1 MDAEMDEER
10 TARINS
16 PSERHNVLWFPDGNV
31 VLATD
36 SLLFRVHKSFLS
48 LHSSVFKDMFDLP
61 HVSAGDSGGSDG
73 VQDMRNTTA
82 MARDEYEGL
91 PLVSLVGDK
100 GEEVAHLL
108 RAVYD
113 RGCVLLHP
121 ILLCHRRCEFSFC
134 FLRYYKCDDDETSLD
149 VVTALLLLSTKYDFA
164 TIRGEVIKHIARH
177 YPTTLEEHET
187 RSIEGA
193 RLFGQ
198 TRRTCHFDI
207 LRAAFT
213 AQADI
218 LLPSLYYASSAF
230 TVRHIL
236 EQTHLLDVDCLN
248 TLLVGKHSL
257 EANVRVL
264 TLVFLGEMGVKSSN
278 CTSTNSGCKIDLDLT
293 RNLGKIFIS
302 TDVNRFEGQ
311 KVSEL
316 CLGNFCPMC
325 RQFAVGLINKSR
337 KVFWCLIPKRFGFP
351 DEWIS

>member
-1 MDAEMDEER
+1 MDAEMDEEG

-48 LHSSVFKDMFDLP
+48 LHSSIFKDMFDLP

-73 VQDMRNTTA
+73 VRNMRNATA

-113 RGCVLLHP
+113 RG
-121 ILLCHRRCEFSFC
+121 
-134 FLRYYKCDDDETSLD
+134 YYKCDDDETSLD

-193 RLFGQ
+193 RLFGR
-198 TRRTCHFDI
+198 TRRDCHFDI

-278 CTSTNSGCKIDLDLT
+278 CTSTNSGCKIDLELT

-316 CLGNFCPMC
+316 CLGNFCPTC